1 MSAHMCSSG
10 RRHTCVRHGETSED
24 VLTKPE
30 VIWTLGQKSSK
41 PTNKLLQSEF
51 PLHSERRNG
60 EPRLAAG
67 ASSVLVVPPVVLR
80 SSGFSTASYL
90 KVHIRAHR
98 AAQTH
103 HGHAYL
109 SGRPRSVEGKPS
121 SAPRRPPVGSCVH
134 RSSAWLL
141 TAGGGG
147 GATASDQT
155 AAVCCMSAQLHVAT
169 QLHTALSR
177 GGGGGGGAQRGVG

>member
-1 MSAHMCSSG
+1 MCATWWNI
-10 RRHTCVRHGETSED
+10 RRRFDQTRSHLDKNLPNRQ
-24 VLTKPE
+24 
-30 VIWTLGQKSSK
+30 INFSK
-41 PTNKLLQSEF
+41 VSFLSTQS
-51 PLHSERRNG
+51 G

-121 SAPRRPPVGSCVH
+121 SAPRRLVCSPLICLAAHRGGRGRGYCFRSNRCCV
-134 RSSAWLL
+134 
-141 TAGGGG
+141 
-147 GATASDQT
+147 
-155 AAVCCMSAQLHVAT
+155 LHVCTAPCHYSAT
-169 QLHTALSR
+169 HR
-177 GGGGGGGAQRGVG
+177 VV